1 MKILNRTLI
10 ALALG
15 ATMCGTTFAQAPAKS
30 NKAAAKPA
38 KPASASGVA
47 DGMAAAAGPVAL
59 RGGKLLTITHGV
71 VENGV
76 VVIENGKI
84 AAVGGAGTAIPK
96 NARVID
102 CTGMTIYPG
111 LIDSSTQLGLTEISA
126 IDMSNDLVEASDEI
140 MPHMRVADAFHAAT
154 ELIPVT

>member
-1 MKILNRTLI
+1 MRTLTRILI
-10 ALALG
+10 ALSLAG
-15 ATMCGTTFAQAPAKS
+15 AMFAQLPAKS
-30 NKAAAKPA
+30 NKPTAKPA
-38 KPASASGVA
+38 TTPTTAKRPASGGVA
-47 DGMAAAAGPVAL
+47 DGCIACGPVAL

-111 LIDSSTQLGLTEISA
+111 LIDSNTQLGLTEISA
-126 IDMSNDLVEASDEI
+126 VDMTNDLVEAS
-140 MPHMRVADAFHAAT
+140 
-154 ELIPVT
+154 